1 MKIRKNDIVRVIS
14 GKDRGK
20 TGKVLRVVPK
30 SGRIIVEGVNIYI
43 KHVRPKK
50 ANTKGQIVKVTRSFD
65 ASNAMVVCQV
75 CKRPTRTGYRT
86 DGGKIRFCKKCKAP
100 MR

>member
-1 MKIRKNDIVRVIS
+1 MKIRKNDIVKVIS

-20 TGKVLRVVPK
+20 IGKVLRVVPK

-50 ANTKGQIVKVTRSFD
+50 ANTKGQIVKVARSLD
-65 ASNAMVVCQV
+65 ASNAMVVCSV
-75 CKRPTRTGYRT
+75 CKKPTRTGYPA
-86 DGGKIRFCKKCKAP
+86 DGEKVRFCKKCKAP
-100 MR
+100 IR